1 MFRLRY
7 FIVRPKCSLKT
18 TLFFFCFFI
27 THYRRQ
33 IRKQL
38 ILHCTLSFPYKNH
51 ICTSI
56 INGTGIRSDI
66 SFLFSS
72 LLHTNKLS
80 ISSCVVYFH
89 SLNEYF
95 PYIMTEII
103 KYICISETY
112 STVYIRLWYPS
123 RRRMENKN
131 DCFERKE
138 KAQSDICLLLHS
150 FTQSHLRD
158 YTISSSSSF
167 FHPGLF
173 CLPKKLHLIPL
184 LLLSSAFFCSHF
196 PLLLALGSAISRIL
210 FHFLLFHSAILIY
223 MLRNQAPAGTK
234 ESENENPT
242 FCRTLHSTCT
252 SDSFG
257 RTLASPS
264 RGVWALK
271 NL

>member
-158 YTISSSSSF
+158 YTISSSSSSF

-184 LLLSSAFFCSHF
+184 LLLSSAFFLLSFSTFAGSRQRNF
-196 PLLLALGSAISRIL
+196 PYFVSL
-210 FHFLLFHSAILIY
+210 F
-223 MLRNQAPAGTK
+223 
-234 ESENENPT
+234 T
-242 FCRTLHSTCT
+242 FSFGNLDLYVAKSSTC
-252 SDSFG
+252 
-257 RTLASPS
+257 
-264 RGVWALK
+264 WY
-271 NL
+271 